1 MSNTN
6 DILSRLGRCCALLG
20 VVTCDLTRSGAS
32 TEALQAVHGLLG
44 GICEDFR
51 ADVEAAEI

>member
-1 MSNTN
+1 MNNTN

-20 VVTCDLTRSGAS
+20 VVAGDLASRGAN
-32 TEALQAVHGLLG
+32 TDALEAVHDLLT
-44 GICEDFR
+44 GIYQDFR